1 MELIILLI
9 MLVAGIS
16 LAVVILVAHALL
28 RSRDEMES
36 PRTSAPD
43 RDQMIA
49 SILFQI
55 IRAGGAA
62 PAEAHKLT
70 ARQLRFTA
78 PIVEPIDISSWAQ
91 RFARVS
97 DGQERMDLLDLC
109 VRSAMLLSR
118 TFPLA
123 QYSALLDLSFGLGF
137 QTDALARLRER
148 HGFHFVDHAKQGRPR
163 AADRAG
169 GSTPLFERQG
179 VERGPLLQVLGLGPE
194 VSRHE
199 LVSAYRRLAAIHHP
213 DRFHEASAE
222 ERSRAAARF
231 IEISRAYETLLPY
244 YDD

>member
-1 MELIILLI
+1 MI
-9 MLVAGIS
+9 VAGVS

-36 PRTSAPD
+36 QRTAAPD

-55 IRAGGAA
+55 IRLGGAT
-62 PAEAHKLT
+62 PPEALKLT
-70 ARQLRFTA
+70 GRQLRFAA
-78 PIVEPIDISSWAQ
+78 PIVDQIEISSWAG
-91 RFARVS
+91 RFSRVS
-97 DGQERMDLLDLC
+97 DAQERMDLLDLC
-109 VRSAMLLSR
+109 VRSAMLMSR
-118 TFPLA
+118 TFPVA

-148 HGFHFVDHAKQGRPR
+148 HGFNFVDHAKQGRPR
-163 AADRAG
+163 SADRAA
-169 GSTPLFERQG
+169 GSTPLFERQRID
-179 VERGPLLQVLGLGPE
+179 RGPLLAVLGLGTE

-199 LVSAYRRLAAIHHP
+199 LVSAYRKLAAIHHP

-222 ERSRAAARF
+222 EKSRAAARF
-231 IEISRAYETLLPY
+231 MEISEAYEALLPF